1 MLALWRAGHISLPE
15 VWQQSR
21 NPLVARSR
29 PLPMEVDRM
38 PLCVS
43 LRDLGPLEFRQVRRT
58 VEEPL
63 FNRVLQQQHYLGYT
77 QAVGEH
83 LKFMVYAGIRPVALF
98 AWSSAARHLG
108 PRDRYLGWTP
118 QLRRRNIRFL
128 AYNTRHL
135 ILKGSRCRTWIPI
148 CFRA

>member
-1 MLALWRAGHISLPE
+1 
-15 VWQQSR
+15 
-21 NPLVARSR
+21 
-29 PLPMEVDRM
+29 M

-63 FNRVLQQQHYLGYT
+63 FNRVLQQQHYPGYT

-128 AYNTRHL
+128 AYNARHL
-135 ILKGSRCRTWIPI
+135 ILRDHAKTTSQ
-148 CFRA
+148 FS